1 MSLYL
6 DTSCLWKLL
15 VEEPESAR
23 VRELIGN
30 EPEVVISSYAEFE
43 AEQVLRALRRAGT
56 LTARQEVRLGRVLA
70 DLRLGMLACR
80 DVRVQRDEADARHRY
95 ALHPQHLSRRTHA
108 LEIVRLEAA
117 RGDHTL
123 GHVRIGVARAVLAAR
138 GVVADEGFEGGAGV
152 GERGGEVEQAQEGLV
167 PGQQAQILVDQREA
181 LVDQV

>member
-43 AEQVLRALRRAGT
+43 AEQVLRALCRAGT

-70 DLRLGMLACR
+70 DFRGM
-80 DVRVQRDEADARHRY
+80 DPFRHRSLPFDLPGIARLQARRSPLY
-95 ALHPQHLSRRTHA
+95 CRTADRLHLAAMEALGVRRLLTHDDQQA
-108 LEIVRLEAA
+108 TAA
-117 RGDHTL
+117 RAL
-123 GHVRIGVARAVLAAR
+123 GF
-138 GVVADEGFEGGAGV
+138 GVV
-152 GERGGEVEQAQEGLV
+152 L
-167 PGQQAQILVDQREA
+167 PH
-181 LVDQV
+181 